1 MLNQALPEAYL
12 APAFAAEF
20 ACIGSECSVNC
31 CDANWRIFVDKYS
44 FAKYHAIPDTDP
56 IKLKLQRNLKK
67 LPDSTRT
74 EATYGQLITASG
86 RCPFLNSDKLC
97 SLQLQFGESILCN
110 TCKIFPRIDFLVNG
124 QAYRGMTTAC
134 EAVSRIALPKKD
146 GIDFAYYPLNDG
158 TLFLPSTFFSRTSDM
173 FTSGTAPYYQDLL
186 DFMIDTLQNR
196 EYRLWE
202 RLVLLGM
209 FMRRID
215 AIEQDDIL
223 SAIRGYSAFYSSPDA
238 AAQLSQIPGA
248 NGFHVYIATLAG
260 FMTIECQSSL
270 DVKLAMLCKNAFD
283 GLGYSP
289 ELTNIDRIDNY
300 TEAYKRYYLPWLY
313 ENEHFMENF
322 LVMEIFNSPQHLVLF
337 NKGQA
342 FSGYKKLALLYGLT
356 RFLMVGTAAYNKGM
370 TSDVAINTLT
380 LISHHFGI
388 VQSNAVR
395 RGGLSLTEA
404 AHTDSMAWFASMLKE

>member
-1 MLNQALPEAYL
+1 MLKQALPEAYL
-12 APAFAAEF
+12 APAFAADF
-20 ACIGSECSVNC
+20 ACIGSVCSVNC
-31 CDANWRIFVDKYS
+31 CDANWRIFVDKCS
-44 FAKYHAIPDTDP
+44 FQKYHSIPDTDP

-67 LPDSTRT
+67 LPDSMRT
-74 EATYGQLITASG
+74 ESCYGQLITASG
-86 RCPFLNSDKLC
+86 RCPFLDSDKLC
-97 SLQLQFGESILCN
+97 SLQLQFGESMLCN
-110 TCKIFPRIDFLVNG
+110 TCRIFPRIDSLING

-134 EAVSRIALPKKD
+134 EAVSRLVLPQKG
-146 GIDFAYYPLNDG
+146 GIDFAYFPLSDDV
-158 TLFLPSTFFSRTSDM
+158 LFIPSTYFSRTSDM
-173 FTSGTAPYYQDLL
+173 FTQGTAPYYQDLL

-196 EYRLWE
+196 NFRVWE

-209 FMRRID
+209 FMRRLSTV
-215 AIEQDDIL
+215 EQDEIL
-223 SAIRGYSAFYSSPDA
+223 PAIRGYSAFYNSPDA
-238 AAQLSQIPGA
+238 HAQLSQIPGG

-270 DVKLAMLCKNAFD
+270 DVKLAELCKDAFE

-300 TEAYKRYYLPWLY
+300 TEAYTRYYLPWIF

-322 LVMEIFNSPQHLVLF
+322 LVMELFNSPQHLVLF
-337 NKGQA
+337 EKGQA

-356 RFLMVGTAAYNKGM
+356 RFLMVGTAAYHNGM
-370 TSDVAINTLT
+370 TEDIAVKTLT

-388 VQSNAVR
+388 VQSNAVKH
-395 RGGLSLTEA
+395 GGLALTEA